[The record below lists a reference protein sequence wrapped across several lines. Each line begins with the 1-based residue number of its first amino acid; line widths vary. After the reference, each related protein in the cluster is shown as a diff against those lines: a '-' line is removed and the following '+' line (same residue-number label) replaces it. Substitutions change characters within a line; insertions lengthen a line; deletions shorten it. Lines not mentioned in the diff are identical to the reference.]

1 MRYAGNGS
9 KGRGCGPRIAGGG
22 REVIGCRGGT
32 MYRELV
38 LPVVWRAAQNQEGT
52 SDVAQGIG
60 QEKLGRVAHIV
71 AWLLRCGT

>member
-1 MRYAGNGS
+1 
-9 KGRGCGPRIAGGG
+9 
-22 REVIGCRGGT
+22 

-60 QEKLGRVAHIV
+60 QNKLGRVAHIV